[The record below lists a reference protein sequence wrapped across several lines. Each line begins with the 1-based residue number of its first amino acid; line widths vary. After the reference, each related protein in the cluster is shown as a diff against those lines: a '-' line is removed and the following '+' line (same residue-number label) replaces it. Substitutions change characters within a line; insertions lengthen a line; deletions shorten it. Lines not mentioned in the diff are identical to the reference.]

1 MTADGA
7 GGTGNKDHVPTMT
20 ALSHRLIGSFG
31 TIVDPVSSLAVPPD
45 LLRWVAGIDVATAD
59 ASAAVDVPDHAT
71 TLLLRSDKRELIVM
85 GPRTRAAYHVGAPG
99 HSCVRVRMRPGRAQA
114 LLGRPLRDLA
124 DRALPLRELPGLD
137 VDQLAADPITAL
149 EKALANRPE
158 PSERLEEAAR
168 LLVGATV
175 ATTAAQLH
183 ISERRLHALFTAGT
197 GLSPKHFARIDRVRT
212 VLAAD
217 AGRWS
222 DIATTAGYYDQ
233 SHMTAEFHHFMGV
246 PPAAFTAGRRPA
258 ATPCTA

>member
-1 MTADGA
+1 M
-7 GGTGNKDHVPTMT
+7 
-20 ALSHRLIGSFG
+20 
-31 TIVDPVSSLAVPPD
+31 SSLVVPPA
-45 LLRWVAGIDVATAD
+45 LLRWVAGIDVAA
-59 ASAAVDVPDHAT
+59 AAGSPAVDVPDHAI

-85 GPRTRAAYHVGAPG
+85 GPRTRAGYHVSAPG

-137 VDQLAADPITAL
+137 VDHFAADPIAAL
-149 EKALANRPE
+149 EEALAGRP
-158 PSERLEEAAR
+158 ERLEEAAR
-168 LLVGATV
+168 LLAGATV
-175 ATTAAQLH
+175 ATTAARLH
-183 ISERRLHALFTAGT
+183 ISERRLYTLFTDGT

-222 DIATTAGYYDQ
+222 DIAATAGYYDQ
-233 SHMTAEFHHFMGV
+233 SHMTAEFRHFMGV

>member
-1 MTADGA
+1 
-7 GGTGNKDHVPTMT
+7 MT
-20 ALSHRLIGSFG
+20 ALFRRVIGSFG
-31 TIVDPVSSLAVPPD
+31 TIVDRVSSLVVPPG
-45 LLRWVAGIDVATAD
+45 LLRWVAGIDVATA
-59 ASAAVDVPDHAT
+59 AGSVAVDVPDHAT
-71 TLLLRSDKRELIVM
+71 TLLLRIDRRELIVM
-85 GPRTRAAYHVGAPG
+85 GPRTQASYHVGAPV

-137 VDQLAADPITAL
+137 VDQLAADPIAAL
-149 EKALANRPE
+149 EKALAGRPE
-158 PSERLEEAAR
+158 PSGRLEEAAR
-168 LLVGATV
+168 LVVGATV
-175 ATTAAQLH
+175 ATTAARLH
-183 ISERRLHALFTAGT
+183 MSERRLHTLFTDGT

-222 DIATTAGYYDQ
+222 DIATAAGYYDQ
-233 SHMTAEFHHFMGV
+233 SHMTAEFRHFMGV